1 MGWSVGVEG
10 WGGGLGWRVGGQRL
24 RVRGHTMMIVYG
36 TSLLT
41 SATVRRISPESCKVR
56 LFPASSRPSKPNCVG

>member
-1 MGWSVGVEG
+1 M
-10 WGGGLGWRVGGQRL
+10 GWRVGGQRL